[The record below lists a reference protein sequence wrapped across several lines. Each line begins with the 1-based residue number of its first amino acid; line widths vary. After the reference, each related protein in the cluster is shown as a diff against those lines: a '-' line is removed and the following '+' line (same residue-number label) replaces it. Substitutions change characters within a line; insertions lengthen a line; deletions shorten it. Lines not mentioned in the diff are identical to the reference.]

1 MNYGPKGSPM
11 TSKYRSRRLSNSTW
25 HYVSVVVLSDGK
37 IHTTVNSQ
45 QHTSTIVSYIIV
57 KKSLYIMIIVISGL
71 VLGYQI
77 YSHTTEVFGLLVTG
91 LLHLPFYIFQERPVD
106 DTKNLTYLWQLLV
119 NLIND

>member
-45 QHTSTIVSYIIV
+45 QHTSTIVSYTIIKKILYTIITFISESVMGCQIYAYTTELFGESNNNIKYYSWNVV
-57 KKSLYIMIIVISGL
+57 KKRTV
-71 VLGYQI
+71 
-77 YSHTTEVFGLLVTG
+77 
-91 LLHLPFYIFQERPVD
+91 ER
-106 DTKNLTYLWQLLV
+106 L
-119 NLIND
+119 

>member
-45 QHTSTIVSYIIV
+45 QHTSTIVSYTIV
-57 KKSLYIMIIVISGL
+57 KKTLYIIVIIVRLKLATYNRHPS
-71 VLGYQI
+71 
-77 YSHTTEVFGLLVTG
+77 SKA
-91 LLHLPFYIFQERPVD
+91 LPS
-106 DTKNLTYLWQLLV
+106 
-119 NLIND
+119 